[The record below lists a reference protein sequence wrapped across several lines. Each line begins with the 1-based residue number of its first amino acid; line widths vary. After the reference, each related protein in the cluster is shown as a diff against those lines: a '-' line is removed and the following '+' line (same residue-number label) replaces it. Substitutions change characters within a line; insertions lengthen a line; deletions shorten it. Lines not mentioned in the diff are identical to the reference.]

1 MNSLIWEI
9 STLIKLVAVRD
20 ITAISLTAN
29 ELRKKGNT
37 LEELD
42 KINPEMIYECYCK
55 YSNTSDDSGEV
66 IL

>member
-29 ELRKKGNT
+29 ELRKRGTT

-42 KINPEMIYECYCK
+42 KVNPEMIYECYCK
-55 YSNTSDDSGEV
+55 YSCDDDDEGV

>member
-29 ELRKKGNT
+29 ELRKRGTT

-42 KINPEMIYECYCK
+42 KLNPEMIYECYCK
-55 YSNTSDDSGEV
+55 YSCDDDGEEV

>member
-29 ELRKKGNT
+29 ELRKRGTT

-42 KINPEMIYECYCK
+42 KINPETIYECYCK
-55 YSNTSDDSGEV
+55 YSCDDDGEGV